1 MIKIYALIV
10 VLVVLSGVGYGA
22 ISYYNDTQERL
33 ATLRD
38 NNAKLEV
45 ANKSKE
51 EALKTIQSNAEKT
64 NKLNKE
70 LQGKLQDAEVYQD
83 DLRRK
88 LQKHDLTRLSEKKP
102 GLVEKKINEG
112 TQELFNDFESI
123 TAK

>member
-1 MIKIYALIV
+1 MIKIYGLIII
-10 VLVVLSGVGYGA
+10 LVVLSGVGYGA

-51 EALKTIQSNAEKT
+51 EALKTIQSNVEKT

-70 LQGKLQDAEVYQD
+70 LQGKLQNAEVYQD
-83 DLRRK
+83 VLRRK

-112 TQELFNDFESI
+112 TQKLFNDFESI

>member
-1 MIKIYALIV
+1 MIKIYGLIII
-10 VLVVLSGVGYGA
+10 LVVLSGVGYGA

-51 EALKTIQSNAEKT
+51 EALKTIQSNVEKT

-70 LQGKLQDAEVYQD
+70 LQGRLQDAEVYQD
-83 DLRRK
+83 DLRKK

-112 TQELFNDFESI
+112 TQKLFNDFESI

>member
-1 MIKIYALIV
+1 MIKIYGLIII
-10 VLVVLSGVGYGA
+10 LVVLSGVGYGA
-22 ISYYNDTQERL
+22 ILYYNDTQERL

-51 EALKTIQSNAEKT
+51 EALKTIQSNVEKT

-70 LQGKLQDAEVYQD
+70 LQGKLQNAEVYQD
-83 DLRRK
+83 ELRRK

-112 TQELFNDFESI
+112 TQKLFNDFESI

>member
-1 MIKIYALIV
+1 MIKIYGLIII
-10 VLVVLSGVGYGA
+10 LVVLSGFGYGA
-22 ISYYNDTQERL
+22 ISYYNDTQERI

-51 EALKTIQSNAEKT
+51 EALKTIQSNVEKT

-83 DLRRK
+83 ELRKK

-112 TQELFNDFESI
+112 TQKLFNDFESI

>member
-1 MIKIYALIV
+1 MIKIYGLIII
-10 VLVVLSGVGYGA
+10 LVVLSGVGYGA
-22 ISYYNDTQERL
+22 ISYYNDTQERI

-51 EALKTIQSNAEKT
+51 EALKTIQSNVEKT

-70 LQGKLQDAEVYQD
+70 LQGKLQNAEVYQD
-83 DLRRK
+83 ELRKK

-112 TQELFNDFESI
+112 TQKLFNDFESI

>member
-10 VLVVLSGVGYGA
+10 ILVVLSGVGYGA
-22 ISYYNDTQERL
+22 VSYYNDTQERI

-51 EALKTIQSNAEKT
+51 EALKTIQSNVEKT

-70 LQGKLQDAEVYQD
+70 LQGKLQNAEVYQD
-83 DLRRK
+83 ELRRK

-112 TQELFNDFESI
+112 TQKLFNDFESI

>member
-1 MIKIYALIV
+1 MIKIYGLIV
-10 VLVVLSGVGYGA
+10 ILVVLSGVGYGA

-51 EALKTIQSNAEKT
+51 EALKTIQSNVEKT

-70 LQGKLQDAEVYQD
+70 LQGRLQNAEVYHD
-83 DLRRK
+83 ELRKK

-112 TQELFNDFESI
+112 TQKLFNDFESI

>member
-1 MIKIYALIV
+1 MIKIYGLIII
-10 VLVVLSGVGYGA
+10 LLVLSGVGYGA
-22 ISYYNDTQERL
+22 ISYYNDTQERI

-51 EALKTIQSNAEKT
+51 EALKTIQSNVEKT

-70 LQGKLQDAEVYQD
+70 LQGRLQNAEVYQD
-83 DLRRK
+83 ELRKK

-112 TQELFNDFESI
+112 TQKLFNDFESI

>member
-1 MIKIYALIV
+1 MIKIYGLIII
-10 VLVVLSGVGYGA
+10 LVVLSGVGYGA

-51 EALKTIQSNAEKT
+51 EALKTIQSNVEKT

-83 DLRRK
+83 ELRKK

-112 TQELFNDFESI
+112 TQKLFNDFESI
-123 TAK
+123 TTK

>member
-1 MIKIYALIV
+1 MIKIYGLIII
-10 VLVVLSGVGYGA
+10 LVVLSGVGYGA

-51 EALKTIQSNAEKT
+51 EALKTIQSNVEKT

-83 DLRRK
+83 ELRKK

-112 TQELFNDFESI
+112 TQKLFNDFESI
-123 TAK
+123 TSK

>member
-1 MIKIYALIV
+1 MIKIYGLIV
-10 VLVVLSGVGYGA
+10 ILVVLSGVGYGA

-51 EALKTIQSNAEKT
+51 EALKTIQSNVEKT

-70 LQGKLQDAEVYQD
+70 LQGRLQDAEVYQD
-83 DLRRK
+83 DLRKK

-112 TQELFNDFESI
+112 TQKLFNDFESI

>member
-1 MIKIYALIV
+1 MIKIYGLIV
-10 VLVVLSGVGYGA
+10 ILVVLSGVGYGA
-22 ISYYNDTQERL
+22 VSYYNDTQERL

-51 EALKTIQSNAEKT
+51 EALKTIQSNVEKT

-83 DLRRK
+83 ELRKK

-112 TQELFNDFESI
+112 TQKLFNDFESI

>member
-1 MIKIYALIV
+1 MIKIYGLIV
-10 VLVVLSGVGYGA
+10 ILVVLSGAGYGA

-33 ATLRD
+33 ATHRD

-51 EALKTIQSNAEKT
+51 EALKTIQSNVEKT

-70 LQGKLQDAEVYQD
+70 LQGRLQNAEVYQD
-83 DLRRK
+83 ELRRK

-112 TQELFNDFESI
+112 TQKLFNDFESI

>member
-1 MIKIYALIV
+1 MIKIYGLIII
-10 VLVVLSGVGYGA
+10 LVVLSGFGYGA

-51 EALKTIQSNAEKT
+51 EALKTIQSNVEKT

-83 DLRRK
+83 ELRKK

-112 TQELFNDFESI
+112 TQKLFNDFESI

>member
-10 VLVVLSGVGYGA
+10 ILVVLSGVGYGA
-22 ISYYNDTQERL
+22 VSYYNDTQERI

-51 EALKTIQSNAEKT
+51 EALKTIQSNVEKT

-70 LQGKLQDAEVYQD
+70 LQGRLQDAEVYQD
-83 DLRRK
+83 ELRRK

-112 TQELFNDFESI
+112 TQKLFNDFESI

>member
-1 MIKIYALIV
+1 MIKIYGLIV
-10 VLVVLSGVGYGA
+10 ILVVLSGVGYGA
-22 ISYYNDTQERL
+22 ISYYNDTQERI

-51 EALKTIQSNAEKT
+51 EALKTIQSNVEKT

-70 LQGKLQDAEVYQD
+70 LQGRLQDAEVYQD
-83 DLRRK
+83 DLRKK

-112 TQELFNDFESI
+112 TQKLFNDFESI

>member
-1 MIKIYALIV
+1 MIKIYGLIV
-10 VLVVLSGVGYGA
+10 ILVVLSGVGYGA

-51 EALKTIQSNAEKT
+51 EALKTIQSNVEKT

-70 LQGKLQDAEVYQD
+70 LQGRLQDAEVYQD
-83 DLRRK
+83 DLRKK

>member
-1 MIKIYALIV
+1 MIKIYGLIII
-10 VLVVLSGVGYGA
+10 LVVLSGVGYGA

-51 EALKTIQSNAEKT
+51 EGLKTIQSNVEKT

-70 LQGKLQDAEVYQD
+70 LQGKLQNAEVYQD
-83 DLRRK
+83 ELRRK

-112 TQELFNDFESI
+112 TQKLFNDFESI

>member
-1 MIKIYALIV
+1 MIKIYGLIII
-10 VLVVLSGVGYGA
+10 LLVLSGVGYGA

-51 EALKTIQSNAEKT
+51 EALKTIQSNVEKT

-70 LQGKLQDAEVYQD
+70 LQGKLQNAEVYQD
-83 DLRRK
+83 ELRRK

-112 TQELFNDFESI
+112 TQKLFNDFESI

>member
-1 MIKIYALIV
+1 MIKIYGLIII
-10 VLVVLSGVGYGA
+10 LVVLSGVGYGA

-51 EALKTIQSNAEKT
+51 EALKTIQSNVEKT

-70 LQGKLQDAEVYQD
+70 LQGRLQNAEVYQD
-83 DLRRK
+83 ELRRK

-112 TQELFNDFESI
+112 TQKLFNDFESI

>member
-1 MIKIYALIV
+1 MIKIYGLIII
-10 VLVVLSGVGYGA
+10 LVVLSGVGYGA
-22 ISYYNDTQERL
+22 ISYYNDTQERI

-51 EALKTIQSNAEKT
+51 EALKTIQSNVEKT

-70 LQGKLQDAEVYQD
+70 LQGRLQDAEVYQD
-83 DLRRK
+83 ELRKK

-112 TQELFNDFESI
+112 TQKLFNDFESI

>member
-1 MIKIYALIV
+1 MIKIYGLIV
-10 VLVVLSGVGYGA
+10 ILVVLSGVGYGA
-22 ISYYNDTQERL
+22 ISYYNDTQERI

-51 EALKTIQSNAEKT
+51 EALKTIQSNVEKT

-70 LQGKLQDAEVYQD
+70 LQGKLQNAEVYQD
-83 DLRRK
+83 ELRRK

-112 TQELFNDFESI
+112 TQKLFNDFESI

>member
-1 MIKIYALIV
+1 MIKIYGLIII
-10 VLVVLSGVGYGA
+10 LLVLSGVGYGA

-51 EALKTIQSNAEKT
+51 EALKTIQSNVEKT

-70 LQGKLQDAEVYQD
+70 LQGKLQNAEVYQD
-83 DLRRK
+83 ELRKK

-112 TQELFNDFESI
+112 TQKLFNDFESI

>member
-1 MIKIYALIV
+1 MIKIYGLIII
-10 VLVVLSGVGYGA
+10 LVVLSGVGYGA
-22 ISYYNDTQERL
+22 VSYYNDTQERI

-51 EALKTIQSNAEKT
+51 EALKTIQSNVEKT

-83 DLRRK
+83 ELRKK

-112 TQELFNDFESI
+112 TQKLFNDFESI
-123 TAK
+123 TSK

>member
-1 MIKIYALIV
+1 MIKIYGLII

-51 EALKTIQSNAEKT
+51 EALKTIQSNVEKT

-70 LQGKLQDAEVYQD
+70 LQGRLQNAEVYQD
-83 DLRRK
+83 ELRKK

-112 TQELFNDFESI
+112 TQKLFNDFESI

>member
-1 MIKIYALIV
+1 MIKIYGLIII
-10 VLVVLSGVGYGA
+10 LVVLSGVGYGA

-51 EALKTIQSNAEKT
+51 EALKTIQSNVEKT

-70 LQGKLQDAEVYQD
+70 LQGKLQNAEVYQD
-83 DLRRK
+83 ELRKK

-112 TQELFNDFESI
+112 TQKLFNDFESI

>member
-1 MIKIYALIV
+1 MIKIYGLILIL
-10 VLVVLSGVGYGA
+10 LVSSGAGYGA
-22 ISYYNDTQERL
+22 LSYYNDTQERL

-51 EALKTIQSNAEKT
+51 EALKTIQSNVEKT

-70 LQGKLQDAEVYQD
+70 LQGRLQNAEAYQD
-83 DLRRK
+83 ELRKK

-112 TQELFNDFESI
+112 TQKLFNDFESI

>member
-1 MIKIYALIV
+1 MIKIYGLIV
-10 VLVVLSGVGYGA
+10 ILVVLSGVGYGA
-22 ISYYNDTQERL
+22 VSYYNDTQERI

-51 EALKTIQSNAEKT
+51 EALKTIQSNVEKT

-70 LQGKLQDAEVYQD
+70 LQGRLQNAEVYQD
-83 DLRRK
+83 ELRRK

-112 TQELFNDFESI
+112 TQKLFNDFESI

>member
-10 VLVVLSGVGYGA
+10 ILVVLSGVGYGA
-22 ISYYNDTQERL
+22 VSYYNDTQERI

-51 EALKTIQSNAEKT
+51 EALKTIQSNVEKT

-70 LQGKLQDAEVYQD
+70 LQGRLQNAEVYKD
-83 DLRRK
+83 ELRKK

-112 TQELFNDFESI
+112 TQKLFNDFESI

>member
-1 MIKIYALIV
+1 MIKIYALII

-22 ISYYNDTQERL
+22 LSYYNDTQERI

-51 EALKTIQSNAEKT
+51 EALKTIQSNVEKT

-70 LQGKLQDAEVYQD
+70 LQGRLQNAEVYQD
-83 DLRRK
+83 ELRKK

-112 TQELFNDFESI
+112 TQKLFNDFESI

>member
-1 MIKIYALIV
+1 MIKIYGLIII
-10 VLVVLSGVGYGA
+10 LVVLSGVGYGA
-22 ISYYNDTQERL
+22 VSYYNDTQERI

-51 EALKTIQSNAEKT
+51 EALKTIQSNVEKT

-70 LQGKLQDAEVYQD
+70 LQGRLQNAEVYQD
-83 DLRRK
+83 ELRRK

-112 TQELFNDFESI
+112 TQKLFNDFESI

>member
-1 MIKIYALIV
+1 MIKIYGLIII
-10 VLVVLSGVGYGA
+10 LVVLSGVGYGA

-51 EALKTIQSNAEKT
+51 EALKTIQSNVEKT

-83 DLRRK
+83 ELRRK

-112 TQELFNDFESI
+112 TQKLFNDFESI

>member
-1 MIKIYALIV
+1 MIKIYGLIII
-10 VLVVLSGVGYGA
+10 LVVLSGVGYGA

-51 EALKTIQSNAEKT
+51 EALKTIQSNVEKT

-70 LQGKLQDAEVYQD
+70 LQGKLQKAEVYQD
-83 DLRRK
+83 ELRKK

-112 TQELFNDFESI
+112 TQKLFNDFESI
-123 TAK
+123 TSK

>member
-1 MIKIYALIV
+1 MIKIYGLIV
-10 VLVVLSGVGYGA
+10 ILVVLSGVGYGA
-22 ISYYNDTQERL
+22 VSYYNDTQERI

-51 EALKTIQSNAEKT
+51 EALKTIQSNVEKT

-70 LQGKLQDAEVYQD
+70 LQGRLQNAEVYQD
-83 DLRRK
+83 ELRKK

-112 TQELFNDFESI
+112 TQKLFNDFESI

>member
-1 MIKIYALIV
+1 MIKIYGLIII
-10 VLVVLSGVGYGA
+10 LVVLSGVGYGA
-22 ISYYNDTQERL
+22 ISYYNDTQERI

-51 EALKTIQSNAEKT
+51 EALKTIQSNVEKT

-70 LQGKLQDAEVYQD
+70 LQGRLQNAEVYQD
-83 DLRRK
+83 ELRRK

-112 TQELFNDFESI
+112 TQKLFNDFESI

>member
-1 MIKIYALIV
+1 MIKIYSLIV
-10 VLVVLSGVGYGA
+10 ILVVLSGVGYGA

-51 EALKTIQSNAEKT
+51 EALKTIQSNVEKT

-70 LQGKLQDAEVYQD
+70 LQGRLQNAEVYQD
-83 DLRRK
+83 ELRKK

-112 TQELFNDFESI
+112 TQKLFNDFESI

>member
-1 MIKIYALIV
+1 MIKIYGLIV
-10 VLVVLSGVGYGA
+10 ILVVLSGVGYGA

-51 EALKTIQSNAEKT
+51 EALKTIQSNVEKT

-70 LQGKLQDAEVYQD
+70 LQGKLQNAEVYQD
-83 DLRRK
+83 ELRKK

-112 TQELFNDFESI
+112 TQKLFNDFESI

>member
-10 VLVVLSGVGYGA
+10 ILVVLSGVGYGA
-22 ISYYNDTQERL
+22 VSYYNDTQERI

-51 EALKTIQSNAEKT
+51 EALKTIQSNVEKT

-70 LQGKLQDAEVYQD
+70 LQGRLQNAEVYQD
-83 DLRRK
+83 ELRRK

-112 TQELFNDFESI
+112 TQKLFNDFESI

>member
-1 MIKIYALIV
+1 MIKIFGLIII
-10 VLVVLSGVGYGA
+10 LVVLSGVGYGA

-51 EALKTIQSNAEKT
+51 EALKTIQSNVEKT

-70 LQGKLQDAEVYQD
+70 LQGRLQDAEVYQD
-83 DLRRK
+83 ELRKK

-112 TQELFNDFESI
+112 TQKLFNDFESI

>member
-1 MIKIYALIV
+1 MIKIYGLIII
-10 VLVVLSGVGYGA
+10 LVVLSGVGYGA
-22 ISYYNDTQERL
+22 VSYYNDTQERI

-51 EALKTIQSNAEKT
+51 EALKTIQSNVEKT

-83 DLRRK
+83 ELRRK

-112 TQELFNDFESI
+112 TQKLFNDFESI